1 MLSYFLSKRFR
12 ESKRQLGFIGFLTR
26 ASTLGVMLG
35 MAVLIV
41 ALSVING
48 FEEQLEQRLLSV
60 VPQVGY
66 QAPYDPIQAWQQKV
80 EILEGQR
87 GVVSATAEINLTA
100 MLQYKGTLKAAQLK
114 GIAPNRHHTVSSIGD
129 FIKGAELKALKP
141 GEVIIGKGIADKLG
155 VVAGD
160 NIQLLVANKHSDN
173 PLAAPKRLTA
183 TVVGLIDMG
192 GPLDQTLALV
202 PLNALQETMD
212 FREDQVTDL
221 RAKVSDVFQ
230 AQQIAT
236 SAGRALP
243 DLVYVSSWFRT
254 QGGLYQDIQM
264 VRTIVY
270 LVVFLIIAVAS
281 FNIVSSMVM
290 EVKEK
295 RADIAILK
303 TMGAQD
309 STIFSTFALQGVTYA
324 GIGALLGT
332 GIGIFIAINIP
343 DIFKAWINMSDS
355 NPLEGVYFI
364 EYLPSKIIWTDIYIS
379 LVTTFVM
386 AVVASLYPAWQATKT
401 DPAKVLGNG

>member
-60 VPQVGY
+60 VPQVSY
-66 QAPYDPIQAWQQKV
+66 EAPYEPIANWPSKV
-80 EILEGQR
+80 SLLEEHPNI
-87 GVVSATAEINLTA
+87 VAATAEINLTA
-100 MLQYKGTLKAAQLK
+100 MLQFKGVLKAAQLK
-114 GIAPNRHHTVSSIGD
+114 GIVPNLHENVSSVGE
-129 FIKGAELKALKP
+129 FVAEKP
-141 GEVIIGKGIADKLG
+141 LSQLASGEIIIGQAIAKKLA
-155 VVAGD
+155 VEVGD
-160 NIQLLVANKHSDN
+160 SIQLLVANRHADN

-183 TVVGLIDMG
+183 TVAGLVAMG
-192 GPLDQTLALV
+192 GPLDQTLALL
-202 PLNALQETMD
+202 PIQDLQQAMAMD
-212 FREDQVTDL
+212 STTVTGL

-230 AQQIAT
+230 AHQIAT
-236 SAGRALP
+236 QAGKTLP

-281 FNIVSSMVM
+281 FNIISSMVM

-309 STIFSTFALQGVTYA
+309 STIFATFAMQGITYA
-324 GIGALLGT
+324 AIGAIIGSVV
-332 GIGIFIAINIP
+332 GIFLAINIP
-343 DIFKAWINMSDS
+343 ELFKAWINLSDN
-355 NPLEGVYFI
+355 NPLQGVYFI
-364 EYLPSKIIWTDIYIS
+364 EYLPSKLVWTDIYIS
-379 LVTTFVM
+379 LAATFIM
-386 AVVASLYPAWQATKT
+386 AAIASLYPAWQATKT